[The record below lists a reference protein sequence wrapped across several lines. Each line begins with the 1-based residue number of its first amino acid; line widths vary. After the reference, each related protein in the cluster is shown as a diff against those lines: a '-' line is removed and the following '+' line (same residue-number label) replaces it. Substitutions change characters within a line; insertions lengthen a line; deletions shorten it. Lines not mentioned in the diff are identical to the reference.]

1 MKSRRIA
8 IASTNRQRYSE
19 TFIQSHLQFL
29 AEEVLYLFDGY
40 LPTKFS
46 TDKLKTEHPIV
57 SLESLLK
64 ENKIHVVLAEYGPGG
79 AEMATI
85 CKALSIPLV
94 VHFHG
99 FDAYRNDVIN
109 TYGAQ
114 YKTMFEIAESV
125 IGVSKDMKAQLEKL
139 GCPKDKIH
147 YIPYGIHNEIF
158 NIPNQSTKKQ
168 FVSCGRFV
176 AKKGP
181 QYTIEAFAKAYQQ
194 NPDISL
200 VMIGDGELLD
210 ECRALAHQKGLQG
223 PINFTGA
230 LRQSD
235 ISQIFSESI
244 CFLQHSFQP
253 ENKDKEGTP
262 LSILEAGAAELPV
275 ISTLH
280 AGIPDVIENGKDGF
294 LVQEKDIDSM
304 ANKILFLSN
313 NPSAAKEMGK
323 HFQNKVLKFYSMERY
338 MNDLKALL
346 KINQKV

>member
-1 MKSRRIA
+1 MKTRRIA

-19 TFIQSHLQFL
+19 TFIQSHLEYL
-29 AEEVLYLFDGY
+29 SEDVLYLFDGY

-57 SLESLLK
+57 ALETLLK
-64 ENKIHVVLAEYGPGG
+64 EKEIDVVLAEYGPGG
-79 AEMATI
+79 VEMANI
-85 CKALSIPLV
+85 CKALSIPLL

-99 FDAYRNDVIN
+99 FDAYRKDVLN
-109 TYGAQ
+109 TYSAQ
-114 YKTMFEIAESV
+114 YHIMFALAESIV
-125 IGVSKDMKAQLEKL
+125 AVSQDMKNQLEKL
-139 GCPKDKIH
+139 GCPREKIH
-147 YIPYGIHNEIF
+147 YIPYGIHTEIF
-158 NIPNQSTKKQ
+158 NMPNTSTQHQ
-168 FVSCGRFV
+168 FVACGRFV

-210 ECRALAHQKGLQG
+210 ECRALTHQKRLIG
-223 PINFTGA
+223 PIHFTGT

-262 LSILEAGAAELPV
+262 LSILEAGAAGLPV

-280 AGIPDVIENGKDGF
+280 AGIPDVVENNKDGF
-294 LVQEKDIDSM
+294 LVDEKDIDSM
-304 ANKILFLSN
+304 ADKILFLSN
-313 NPSAAKEMGK
+313 NPSTAKEMGL
-323 HFQNKVLKFYSMERY
+323 HFQKKVLEFYTIERY
-338 MNDLKALL
+338 INDLKALL
-346 KINQKV
+346 KINASV